1 LSQTG
6 LTANAPA
13 RAIGFVTSFGTAPQD
28 FTAQSLENFAAA
40 NAGLIVSWGQAGSAM
55 AFTGLTPTSTSLQLD
70 LANVGNLHFVQIG
83 PELVDLTKATPAPS
97 IVPDTTS
104 TDVVFSIGHAGKLK
118 TENFN
123 TFAAFITQLT
133 TELAATST
141 TMMTM
146 TTAPTVDIVAA
157 EGQYDSTTDVLT
169 AQRLAVLLSN

>member
-1 LSQTG
+1 
-6 LTANAPA
+6 
-13 RAIGFVTSFGTAPQD
+13 
-28 FTAQSLENFAAA
+28 
-40 NAGLIVSWGQAGSAM
+40 
-55 AFTGLTPTSTSLQLD
+55 
-70 LANVGNLHFVQIG
+70 VQIG

-97 IVPDTTS
+97 IVPDTVS

-133 TELAATST
+133 TELAGAST